1 MILLDALM
9 FTAWLLFITI
19 LLIFTAILVLVL
31 RGMNK

>member
-1 MILLDALM
+1 MILLDALV
-9 FTAWLLFITI
+9 FTAWLLLITI